1 MNQPLIINVAD
12 APASGHP
19 AFGSAIE
26 FEKAQDERWR
36 DTGINIAILEPGQP
50 NCLYHHEAA
59 QEDFLVLQG
68 ECLLILDGE
77 ERPLRQWDFVHLPG
91 GADHVFIGAGAG
103 PCVVLMIGSR
113 HVDEIHYPVNGV
125 AAKHGASVE
134 VATDS
139 PDEAYE
145 KWMPPPYAIPNPW
158 PVPAA

>member
-1 MNQPLIINVAD
+1 MSQPLIINVAD

-36 DTGINIAILEPGQP
+36 DTGINVAILEPGQP

-68 ECLLILDGE
+68 ECLVVLDGE
-77 ERPLRQWDFVHLPG
+77 EHPLRQWDFVHLPA
-91 GADHVFIGAGAG
+91 GADHVFVGAGKG

-113 HVDEIHYPVNGV
+113 SVDGIHYPVNSV

-139 PDEAYE
+139 PDEAYA
-145 KWMPPPYAIPNPW
+145 KWLPPPYPIPNPW
-158 PVPAA
+158 PLPAS